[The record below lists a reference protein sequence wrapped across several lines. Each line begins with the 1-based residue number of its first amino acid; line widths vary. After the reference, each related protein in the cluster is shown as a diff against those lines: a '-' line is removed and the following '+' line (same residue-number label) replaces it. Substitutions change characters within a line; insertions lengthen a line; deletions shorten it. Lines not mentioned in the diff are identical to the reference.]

1 MLADMT
7 DELQQVLRLLEGAS
21 VRPASCV
28 AIVSDRGCSDEST
41 MLGTRDSFL
50 HLAHELV
57 SFVARSDAARLRGS
71 TEDDDAGEY
80 DPERCEFS
88 SGSIRRA
95 LYEFPSLREC
105 TIVSALLVEGHDQL
119 LARIREFLP
128 CEVQGWEGD
137 PQFDEPPFESSARMD
152 RSE

>member
-95 LYEFPSLREC
+95 LYEFPSLRE
-105 TIVSALLVEGHDQL
+105 SRGAPPKKKGE
-119 LARIREFLP
+119 ARVGIGGGR
-128 CEVQGWEGD
+128 
-137 PQFDEPPFESSARMD
+137 SSWD
-152 RSE
+152 GT